1 MPTYDYL
8 VIAMMVTFIALLF
21 TGFPIAWILAGVAI
35 LYSTIAV
42 LGYEYLGWDTFFL
55 TSFSKVHSIWI
66 QRIYAQMTNWILV
79 ALPMFVFMGLM
90 LERSGVTEKLMVN
103 FVQLFGRYRGGLAL
117 AVVLIGILLAASTGI
132 VGASVVLLA
141 VLSMPIMLEQGYNK
155 GLASGVVASSGTLG
169 ILIPPSIMLIIMADQ
184 LSLSVGNLYFGALIP
199 GLMLGIIYVIY
210 IIVVAQIFPKVAPA
224 PKNLPPITG
233 ALIRTT
239 LLAVVPPLALIFLVL
254 GSIFFGIATPT
265 EASGLGAFGA
275 IVLAAVNGRLTW
287 PVLKE
292 VCQKTTLTTAFI
304 FGIFLGATVFAV
316 TLRQLGGDELI
327 ANALKALPFGPNG
340 VILMIL
346 FIGFIA
352 GFFLDWLEIS
362 LIILPL
368 VAPVVVALGFRPL
381 LVRRAVRG
389 DAADLVPDAAGR
401 LLAVLPQGRRAEGG
415 HHARH
420 LQGRR
425 PLRAL
430 PGARGAAG
438 VRVPAARAVAAVGD
452 VRRARGARRRLRPD
466 VAVAGPMR
474 LCMGRRRR
482 SAAAR
487 GGSAPCFPTARRRYA
502 ASRAACSGWR
512 ASAARRAT

>member
-8 VIAMMVTFIALLF
+8 VIAMMISFIALLF
-21 TGFPIAWILAGVAI
+21 TGFPIAWVLAGVSI
-35 LYSTIAV
+35 VFSVIAV
-42 LGYEYLGWDTFFL
+42 TGAELFGWDTFFL
-55 TSFSKVHSIWI
+55 TSLDRHFAVFI
-66 QRIYAQMTNWILV
+66 QRVYAQMTNWILV

-90 LERSGVTEKLMVN
+90 LERSGVTENLMVN
-103 FVQLFGRYRGGLAL
+103 FVKLFGRYRGGLAL

-141 VLSMPIMLEQGYNK
+141 VLSMPIMLAQGYNK

-199 GLMLGIIYVIY
+199 GLLLGLIYVVY
-210 IIVVAQIFPKVAPA
+210 IVVMAQIFPRAAPA
-224 PKNLPPITG
+224 PTDLPPVTWG
-233 ALIRTT
+233 LVRTT

-265 EASGLGAFGA
+265 EASGLGAAGA

-287 PVLKE
+287 PVLRE
-292 VCQKTTLTTAFI
+292 VAEKTTLTTAFI

-327 ANALKALPFGPNG
+327 ANALQALPFGPNG
-340 VILMIL
+340 VVLMIL

-368 VAPVVVALGFRPL
+368 VAPVVVALGFDL
-381 LVRRAVRG
+381 YWFVVLFAVMLQTSFLTPPVG
-389 DAADLVPDAAGR
+389 FSLFYLKGVAPKEVTTLDIYKGVVPFV
-401 LLAVLPQGRRAEGG
+401 LCQILAVLLVFEFPG
-415 HHARH
+415 
-420 LQGRR
+420 LV
-425 PLRAL
+425 LWL
-430 PGARGAAG
+430 PSVMFGA
-438 VRVPAARAVAAVGD
+438 PAA
-452 VRRARGARRRLRPD
+452 P
-466 VAVAGPMR
+466 AG
-474 LCMGRRRR
+474 G
-482 SAAAR
+482 
-487 GGSAPCFPTARRRYA
+487 
-502 ASRAACSGWR
+502 
-512 ASAARRAT
+512 